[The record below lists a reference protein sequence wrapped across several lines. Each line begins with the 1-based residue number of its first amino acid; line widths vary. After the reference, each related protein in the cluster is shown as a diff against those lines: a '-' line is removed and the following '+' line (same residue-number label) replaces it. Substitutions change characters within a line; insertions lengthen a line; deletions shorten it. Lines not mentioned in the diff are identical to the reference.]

1 MRTTSPKL
9 DTAHLD
15 KDDEAELRCRKAL
28 ELKDRGEYE
37 AARDALF
44 PFWKGIGSRP
54 NTNGLREDLVAR
66 VFLCAGIV
74 AGWLGGKS
82 EGDEVDDYTRDLI
95 TESIRLY
102 EAAGRSNKVAEA
114 QAELAQCY
122 WRAGDNAT
130 ARIWLTTA
138 LEELTSAS
146 AARANALLI
155 LSSVEW
161 AESHYNEV
169 LKILTLNATLFE
181 RSTNHTI
188 RGAYHNQLGITFRA
202 IGASKTG
209 TNYFQRAKEQY
220 EAADEELRLAKH
232 AAFRA
237 MVKNNL
243 AFVLREL
250 GQLDEAYECLE
261 QARRLLMRVG
271 DRVKIANVD
280 DSRAQVLIAQKKYSL
295 AEPIARSA
303 ARTFKK
309 AGRQCFL
316 AESLITQGIA
326 LARLYQPVRAE
337 FIFREAI
344 EIAYQAGSV
353 NRAGLA
359 TLTMIEELD
368 TLSRQ
373 LQSVAFEKAKEWLAD
388 SDSPDIKPRL
398 KAAGK
403 KLATRRQTEPD
414 KAVDVYEVLFN
425 KRHDLDAEVKKYE
438 HDLISEALA
447 KVGGK
452 VSHAADLLNVN
463 HQSLAL
469 TIETKHPDLLNERTP
484 VIRKPRRRKKM
495 SRPKYSSS

>member
-15 KDDEAELRCRKAL
+15 KDDEADLRCRTAF

-54 NTNGLREDLVAR
+54 NTNGLREDLVPR

-74 AGWLGGKS
+74 AGWLGAKG
-82 EGDEVDDYTRDLI
+82 EVDGVDDYTRDLI

-122 WRAGDNAT
+122 WRAGDNET

-138 LEELTSAS
+138 LEELTSGS
-146 AARANALLI
+146 PARANALLI

-188 RGAYHNQLGITFRA
+188 KGAYHNQLGITFRA
-202 IGASKTG
+202 IGAKKTR
-209 TNYFQRAKEQY
+209 TNYFQLAKEQY
-220 EAADEELRLAKH
+220 HAADEELRLAKH
-232 AAFRA
+232 LAFRA

-250 GQLDEAYECLE
+250 GQLDEAYQCLE

-271 DRVKIANVD
+271 DRVRVANVD

-295 AEPIARSA
+295 AERIARSA
-303 ARTFKK
+303 ARTFER

-316 AESLITQGIA
+316 AETLINQGIA
-326 LARLYQPVRAE
+326 LARLQQPVRAQ
-337 FIFREAI
+337 FIFQQGI
-344 EIAYQAGSV
+344 EIAHQAGSL

-359 TLTMIEELD
+359 ALTMIEELD

-373 LQSVAFEKAKEWLAD
+373 LQAAAFEKAKEWLAG

-403 KLATRRQTEPD
+403 KLATRTQTEPD

-425 KRHDLDAEVKKYE
+425 KRYDLDAEVRKYE

-469 TIETKHPDLLNERTP
+469 TIETKYPDLLNERTP
-484 VIRKPRRRKKM
+484 VVRKPRSRKKM
-495 SRPKYSSS
+495 SWRK